1 MSDNY
6 HHGDLRNA
14 LIETGIRIVNEC
26 GEKGLSLR
34 KLAAACGVSNAAPY
48 AHFSGKEELI
58 QAMQEYVTE
67 KFTGRLQEAIDRKA
81 DEGAEQMILAM
92 GKAYVLFFVEN
103 PTYFTFLFSGD
114 SIHAHLS
121 LDQPE
126 HIAQLISQYPEFRP
140 LYQHLYDICRNNV
153 ERMVSMFSKE
163 LQLMDRNTTRL
174 MIDELSAQVEEF
186 RTAYKEKE
194 AE

>member
-103 PTYFTFLFSGD
+103 PTYFTFCHFFEFMWLICYKKNYPTYNTNNCINNKTYKITYYLIYYFTKLF
-114 SIHAHLS
+114 HLTFA
-121 LDQPE
+121 L
-126 HIAQLISQYPEFRP
+126 ILIS
-140 LYQHLYDICRNNV
+140 
-153 ERMVSMFSKE
+153 
-163 LQLMDRNTTRL
+163 
-174 MIDELSAQVEEF
+174 LSG
-186 RTAYKEKE
+186 
-194 AE
+194 

>member
-26 GEKGLSLR
+26 GEKRLSLR

-48 AHFSGKEELI
+48 AHFTGKEELI
-58 QAMQEYVTE
+58 EAMQEYVTE
-67 KFTGRLQEAIDRKA
+67 KFAKWLQEAIDRKA

-103 PTYFTFLFSGD
+103 PTYFAFLFSGD

-121 LDQPE
+121 LDQPDTDD
-126 HIAQLISQYPEFRP
+126 YP
-140 LYQHLYDICRNNV
+140 LYLLMKKLYFRMNEENGRICTQREQELELIKIWSSVQGLASIACMKNV
-153 ERMVSMFSKE
+153 VYDGSWEEV
-163 LQLMDRNTTRL
+163 
-174 MIDELSAQVEEF
+174 VE
-186 RTAYKEKE
+186 AILK
-194 AE
+194 

>member
-121 LDQPE
+121 LDQPDTDD
-126 HIAQLISQYPEFRP
+126 YP
-140 LYQHLYDICRNNV
+140 LYLLMKKLYFRMNEENGRGCTKKEQELELIRIWSSVQGLASIACMKNV
-153 ERMVSMFSKE
+153 VYDCSWEGV
-163 LQLMDRNTTRL
+163 
-174 MIDELSAQVEEF
+174 VE
-186 RTAYKEKE
+186 AILK
-194 AE
+194 

>member
-67 KFTGRLQEAIDRKA
+67 KFTGRLQEAIDRKV

-121 LDQPE
+121 LDQPDTDD
-126 HIAQLISQYPEFRP
+126 YP
-140 LYQHLYDICRNNV
+140 LYLLMKKLYFRMNEENGRICTRKEQELELIRIWSSVQGLASIVCMKNV
-153 ERMVSMFSKE
+153 VYDGSWEE
-163 LQLMDRNTTRL
+163 
-174 MIDELSAQVEEF
+174 AVE
-186 RTAYKEKE
+186 AILK
-194 AE
+194 

>member
-14 LIETGIRIVNEC
+14 LIETGIQIVNEC

-34 KLAAACGVSNAAPY
+34 KLASACGVSNAAPY
-48 AHFSGKEELI
+48 AHFAGKEELI
-58 QAMQEYVTE
+58 EAMQEYVTE
-67 KFTGRLQEAIDRKA
+67 RFTQRLQAAIDQKK

-114 SIHAHLS
+114 SIYAHLS
-121 LDQPE
+121 LDQPD
-126 HIAQLISQYPEFRP
+126 ADDYP
-140 LYQHLYDICRNNV
+140 LYLLMKRLYFTMNEENGRICTRKEQELELIKIWSSVQGLASIACMKNV
-153 ERMVSMFSKE
+153 VYDGSWEE
-163 LQLMDRNTTRL
+163 
-174 MIDELSAQVEEF
+174 AVE
-186 RTAYKEKE
+186 KILK
-194 AE
+194 

>member
-121 LDQPE
+121 LDQPDTDD
-126 HIAQLISQYPEFRP
+126 YP
-140 LYQHLYDICRNNV
+140 LYLLMKKLYFRMNEENGRACTKKEQELELIRIWSSVQGLASIACMKNV
-153 ERMVSMFSKE
+153 VYDCSWEGV
-163 LQLMDRNTTRL
+163 
-174 MIDELSAQVEEF
+174 VE
-186 RTAYKEKE
+186 AILK
-194 AE
+194 

>member
-1 MSDNY
+1 MSDKY

-48 AHFSGKEELI
+48 AHFAGKEELI
-58 QAMQEYVTE
+58 KAMQDHVTE
-67 KFTGRLQEAIDRKA
+67 RFTQRLQAAIEQKK

-103 PTYFTFLFSGD
+103 PAYFTFLFSGD
-114 SIHAHLS
+114 SIRAHLS
-121 LDQPE
+121 LDQPD
-126 HIAQLISQYPEFRP
+126 ADDYP
-140 LYQHLYDICRNNV
+140 LYLLMKQLYFRMNEENGRICTQKEQELELIRIWSSVQGLASIACMKNVIYDGSWEEAV
-153 ERMVSMFSKE
+153 ERILK
-163 LQLMDRNTTRL
+163 
-174 MIDELSAQVEEF
+174 
-186 RTAYKEKE
+186 
-194 AE
+194 